1 MVVVFSDVHLTDGTT
16 AHNVHASAFNLLGGE
31 IAAVAEKKGD
41 LTEIHLILLGDIYD
55 LVRTNYWVDEVAE
68 KERPWNGT
76 ADPATAMNADEATT
90 RTQFLAALER
100 ILATEPARALAQ
112 MVKTLPTVNGQPPRV
127 TYVVGNH
134 DRAFNNYAA
143 LKERLQREF
152 DPIPVEFALKVQ
164 ADAYGLLARHGHEWD
179 GECHGWEFY
188 NKVLR
193 RDGKLERFDPQCY
206 RVQAIGEAVTAEL
219 MSGLVHN
226 TARGFAEEGWNSAA
240 DQAFLESFKDINN
253 LRPLT
258 AAFNWLAWFV
268 RGQGGEDDRYLPV
281 IREALKNALSGLL
294 RSRLARQWDKI
305 QSDFLVSGD
314 LTDHL
319 ARVLALV
326 KQRQG
331 LKLLEGLASVAGLFG
346 GGGGDG
352 LDGLA
357 KGAQSELTDGEA
369 ASETIQHVLYGHTHE
384 AREDCFRAGHD
395 GRVKFYVNTGTFLP
409 FIDRARDGRGFW
421 HAHRMTYV
429 LLFNNDEDRDGRR
442 GPGPTLDVWN
452 GLRRKMTD

>member
-1 MVVVFSDVHLTDGTT
+1 MVVVFSDLHLTDGTT
-16 AHNVHASAFNLLGGE
+16 ASNVHASAFKLLGGE
-31 IAAVAEKKGD
+31 VAAVAEKKGD
-41 LTEIHLILLGDIYD
+41 LTEIHLVLLGDIYD
-55 LVRTNYWVDEVAE
+55 LVRTSYWVDEVAE

-76 ADPATAMNADEATT
+76 ADPETAMNADEATA
-90 RTQFLAALER
+90 RAQFLAVLER
-100 ILATEPARALAQ
+100 ILAIGSARALAQ
-112 MVKTLPTVNGQPPRV
+112 MVKALPAVNGQPPRV

-134 DRAFNNYAA
+134 DRAFNNYAE
-143 LKERLQREF
+143 LNERLQREF
-152 DPIPVEFALKVQ
+152 DPIKVEFALKVQ

-179 GECHGWEFY
+179 AECHGWEFY

-193 RDGKLERFDPQCY
+193 RDGKLEQFDPRCY

-281 IREALKNALSGLL
+281 IREALKDALSGLL

-319 ARVLALV
+319 SRVLALV

-331 LKLLEGLASVAGLFG
+331 LKLLEGLASVASLFG

-357 KGAQSELTDGEA
+357 KGAQSELADGEA
-369 ASETIQHVLYGHTHE
+369 AGETIQYVLYGHTHE
-384 AREDCFRAGHD
+384 AREDCFRAGQD

-421 HAHRMTYV
+421 HAHRMTYA